1 MKTWK
6 TLIAALATCAV
17 AASAWAQSYP
27 TRTIKL
33 IVPFSAGGS
42 TDIIARLT
50 AEQMRKELGQ
60 TVVVEN
66 VGGAAGAL
74 GTMQAMNAAPD
85 GYTLLVATVST
96 MIVYPAAHPKPQYSL
111 DNFVPIT
118 NIASMPNIITVT
130 PSFPAKDLKEFIAVL
145 KASPGKY
152 SYASSG
158 IGSINHMLG
167 ESFQAYSGTK
177 LIHVPYKGSGPAMQ
191 DVMGGQVDILFDQFP
206 SSKPHVDSGKL
217 KGIGAVSP
225 QKIPG
230 YPNIM
235 TMEDA
240 GLKGFVDEAW
250 YGLLAPKGTPPDV
263 VAKITDAMKKSLANP
278 ELRSKLEGVGA
289 RPVGNSPQE
298 FATQIRSEQERMK
311 KLVKERNVQLQD

>member
-1 MKTWK
+1 MKILK
-6 TLIAALATCAV
+6 TLIAAVAACAV

-50 AEQMRKELGQ
+50 AEQLRKELGQ

-74 GTMQAMNAAPD
+74 GTMQGMNANPD
-85 GYTLLVATVST
+85 GYTLLIATVST

-130 PSFPAKDLKEFIAVL
+130 PSFPAKDLKEFIVVL

-158 IGSINHMLG
+158 VGSINHMLG

-177 LIHVPYKGSGPAMQ
+177 LIHVPYKGSGPAMT

-206 SSKPHVDSGKL
+206 SSKQHVDSGKL
-217 KGIGAVSP
+217 KGIGAISP

-263 VAKITDAMKKSLANP
+263 VAKITDAMKKTLANP
-278 ELRSKLEGVGA
+278 ELRAKLEGVGA
-289 RPVGNSPQE
+289 RPVGNTPAE
-298 FATQIRSEQERMK
+298 FSIQIRSEQERMK
-311 KLVKERNVQLQD
+311 KLVKERNIQLQD

>member
-6 TLIAALATCAV
+6 TLIAAATCAV

-50 AEQMRKELGQ
+50 AEQLRKELGQ

-74 GTMQAMNAAPD
+74 GTMQGMNANPD
-85 GYTLLVATVST
+85 GYTLLIATVST
-96 MIVYPAAHPKPQYSL
+96 MIVYPAAHPNPQYTL

-158 IGSINHMLG
+158 VGSINHMLG
-167 ESFQAYSGTK
+167 ESFQAYSGMK
-177 LIHVPYKGSGPAMQ
+177 LIHVPYKGSGPAMT

-206 SSKPHVDSGKL
+206 SSKQHVDSGKL

-250 YGLLAPKGTPPDV
+250 YGLLAPKGTPPAV
-263 VAKITDAMKKSLANP
+263 VAKITDAMKKTLANA

-298 FATQIRSEQERMK
+298 FAAQIRTEQERMK
-311 KLVKERNVQLQD
+311 KLVKERNIQLQD